1 MKKENVVRLFKELS
15 YILATLVVFPLSLSL
30 YLSDRIICVV
40 LIHLE
45 SKPLGV
51 WQKNIDN
58 VVKSVYRVVGAG
70 VIYGLYKLVVWI
82 L

>member
-1 MKKENVVRLFKELS
+1 MKKENVYKFTREVS
-15 YILATLVVFPLSLSL
+15 YILATLIVFPLSLGL
-30 YLSDRIICVV
+30 YLSDRLICVV

-45 SKPLGV
+45 SKPLSV

-58 VVKSVYRVVGAG
+58 VVKSVYRLVGAG
-70 VIYGLYKLVVWI
+70 VIYGLYKLLVWI

>member
-1 MKKENVVRLFKELS
+1 MKKENLQKLLKEAGF
-15 YILATLVVFPLSLSL
+15 IIATLILFPLSLGL
-30 YLSDRIICVV
+30 YLLDRIICVV

-58 VVKSVYRVVGAG
+58 VIKSVYRVVGAG

>member
-15 YILATLVVFPLSLSL
+15 YILATLVVFPLSLGL